1 MCAQERCVRR
11 ACRRCFGCW
20 EVSSER
26 GGLRF
31 ATVLAVTAAAASGGR
46 LKASLPPRQ
55 AKWAALLA
63 EPGAAPPPGARGLC
77 PGGPE
82 YAAAVLHFGR
92 CMALTARAAA
102 AAAVGDL
109 DEVAGGYADG
119 AAADLA
125 RLQAR
130 APTPSLATWIG
141 FWVKTGRARWRGRER
156 ATARPRL

>member
-1 MCAQERCVRR
+1 LSGGQLGARRR
-11 ACRRCFGCW
+11 APLCHSVGSHGSGDAGR
-20 EVSSER
+20 E
-26 GGLRF
+26 
-31 ATVLAVTAAAASGGR
+31 AACAP
-46 LKASLPPRQ
+46 LPTWQ

-77 PGGPE
+77 AGGPE

-102 AAAVGDL
+102 AAAAGDL
-109 DEVAGGYADG
+109 GEVAGGYADG

-130 APTPSLATWIG
+130 A
-141 FWVKTGRARWRGRER
+141 
-156 ATARPRL
+156 